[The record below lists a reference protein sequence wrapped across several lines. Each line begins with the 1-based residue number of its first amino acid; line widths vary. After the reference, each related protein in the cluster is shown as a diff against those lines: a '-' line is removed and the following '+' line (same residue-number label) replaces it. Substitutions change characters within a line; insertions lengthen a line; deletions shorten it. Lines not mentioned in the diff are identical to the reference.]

1 VQTPSLSMVMM
12 LNHAGYHK
20 ESAVNQETAQGG
32 RIYFRASLIRIHE
45 SSADKSFR
53 EVLPLSNSN
62 FLLPDTC
69 RHPIKRR
76 RPSGYCLTLAALGP
90 GIRRTSAIPS
100 W

>member
-1 VQTPSLSMVMM
+1 
-12 LNHAGYHK
+12 
-20 ESAVNQETAQGG
+20 VNQETEQRG

-45 SSADKSFR
+45 NSADKSCG

-62 FLLPDTC
+62 SLLPDTC
-69 RHPIKRR
+69 RHPIKRKG
-76 RPSGYCLTLAALGP
+76 PSGYCLTLATLGP